1 MNYKPDGHQ
10 SVIPYIMVK
19 SVDKLLDFLV
29 EVFEAKVTERMARPD
44 GSVMHASVTI
54 DDSVVMM
61 GEPHEPQFGVMPASL
76 YIYVRDTDATYKRGL
91 AAGAVS
97 VMEPADQFYGD
108 RNAGVK
114 DSLGNVFWIGTHFE
128 DVAPE
133 ELERRAAAH
142 QRT

>member
-1 MNYKPDGHQ
+1 MNYKPEGHQ
-10 SVIPYIMVK
+10 SVVPYVMVK
-19 SVDKLLDFLV
+19 PVDKLLDFLV
-29 EVFEAKVTERMARPD
+29 EVFAAKVTERMARPD

-54 DDSVVMM
+54 DDSTVMM
-61 GEPHEPQFGVMPASL
+61 GEPADPQLGAMPASL
-76 YIYVRDTDATYKRGL
+76 YIYVRDTDATYKRAL

-142 QRT
+142 QRS